1 MLAAIHQHHYFP
13 WLGYMDKMAR
23 ADVFLLLDRV
33 QLTDASYMFRHRLLD
48 KNGEEK
54 YITVPFHKKGY
65 MDRAYNE
72 LELNGAVDWQTRQRN
87 FITDNYRR
95 HPYFGEIWAQ
105 IEPVFTKHYEL
116 LWQVTD
122 DTVRIM
128 RRLLDVNT
136 PLVYE
141 SELNSAGGKKSE
153 FLIGLLRQLGADEYL
168 SGAGARKY
176 MDMDMFARA
185 GIRVRYQNFVFPEY
199 PQKNASSFVPG
210 ISALDILF
218 NCGIEGTRKIFWE
231 NISREQE
238 NET

>member
-1 MLAAIHQHHYFP
+1 M
-13 WLGYMDKMAR
+13 
-23 ADVFLLLDRV
+23 
-33 QLTDASYMFRHRLLD
+33 
-48 KNGEEK
+48 
-54 YITVPFHKKGY
+54 
-65 MDRAYNE
+65 
-72 LELNGAVDWQTRQRN
+72 
-87 FITDNYRR
+87 
-95 HPYFGEIWAQ
+95 
-105 IEPVFTKHYEL
+105 FTKRYEL

-141 SELNSAGGKKSE
+141 SELKSAGGKKSE

-185 GIRVRYQNFVFPEY
+185 GIRVRYQNFVLPEY

-231 NISREQE
+231 NVSREQE

>member
-23 ADVFLLLDRV
+23 ADVFLLLDTV

-48 KNGEEK
+48 KNGAEK
-54 YITVPFHKKGY
+54 YITIPFNKKGY
-65 MDRAYNE
+65 MERPYNE

-95 HPYFGEIWAQ
+95 HPYFDEIWAE
-105 IEPVFTKHYEL
+105 IEPVFTKKYDL
-116 LWQVTD
+116 LWQATD
-122 DTVRIM
+122 DSVRIM
-128 RRLLDVNT
+128 RRLLNVTT
-136 PLVYE
+136 PLVYQ
-141 SELNSAGGKKSE
+141 SELKPAEGKKSE

-176 MDMDMFARA
+176 MDMELFSRA
-185 GIRVRYQNFVFPEY
+185 GIRVEYQNFVLPEY
-199 PQKNASSFVPG
+199 PQKNAASFVPG
-210 ISALDILF
+210 LSGLDILF

-231 NISREQE
+231 NVSREQE
-238 NET
+238 SVT